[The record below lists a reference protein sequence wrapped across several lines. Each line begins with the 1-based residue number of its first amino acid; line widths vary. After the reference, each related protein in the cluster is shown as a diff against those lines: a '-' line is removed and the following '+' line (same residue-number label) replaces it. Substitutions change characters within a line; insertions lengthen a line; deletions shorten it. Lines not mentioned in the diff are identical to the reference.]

1 MKLMSYNNTQ
11 LLLCVETLVHTIKTN
26 KVIQMKTFTQIA
38 PLAWVKVF
46 SNQIAKSMINKTQFD
61 KVIHERSLVPNL
73 MKLIG

>member
-1 MKLMSYNNTQ
+1 
-11 LLLCVETLVHTIKTN
+11 
-26 KVIQMKTFTQIA
+26 MKTFTQIA